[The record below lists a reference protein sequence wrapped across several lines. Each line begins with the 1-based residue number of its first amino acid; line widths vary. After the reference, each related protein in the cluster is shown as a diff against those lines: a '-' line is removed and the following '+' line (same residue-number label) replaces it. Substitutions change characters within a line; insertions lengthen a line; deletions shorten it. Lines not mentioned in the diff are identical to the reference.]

1 MLSHLTCVTLLT
13 DGNTP
18 WPRQASSLLAEI
30 IRTDGIFSLSASSHE
45 GLPWAVQALQ
55 GGGEEVARPQS
66 PEL

>member
-18 WPRQASSLLAEI
+18 WSRQASSLLAEI

-45 GLPWAVQALQ
+45 GLPLAVQALQ

-66 PEL
+66 LEL